1 MKMRRVLL
9 VLALASCGEP
19 APPALTVGPVVY
31 SEEQLL
37 GIAEGRR
44 ETLAHL
50 TAFALA
56 VADSS
61 TAELGAPLVARW
73 EDDRLLDLLA
83 ADLTLEENGV
93 GDDVLEA
100 RYRTDPEFELTVR
113 HILFFSER
121 WRTKEERAAARQKA
135 ERALEALRSGTDFA
149 ETAARLSEEP
159 GAEGRQGL
167 LKPGREGAWVDEF
180 WRAASALEVG
190 EISPVTETEYGYHIL
205 RLEGRDTVPFAEA
218 RSRVALE
225 VADRIED
232 PGAVLSGWMDQRT
245 GDLQVS
251 AEVLG
256 LAPAR
261 LDEGTVLASWG
272 GSDPGQITYADYA
285 AWAATA
291 PTSWN
296 DGGLG
301 SDPEAFAASIRELA
315 RRRIA
320 LGEAERRGLTVS
332 SAERARLERR
342 WDDQVYQWSATLGF
356 SFGGGAETVARAALA
371 ALGATGQ
378 GAGLARDAL
387 DERAPLLEARF
398 VTRGAD
404 PAS

>member
-1 MKMRRVLL
+1 MKTRTAL
-9 VLALASCGEP
+9 LALAVAACGEP
-19 APPALTVGPVVY
+19 APPALTVGTVSY
-31 SEEQLL
+31 TEDQLL
-37 GIAEGRR
+37 GLTEARR
-44 ETLAHL
+44 RTLAHL

-61 TAELGAPLVARW
+61 TAVLGAPLVARW

-83 ADLTLEENGV
+83 ADLTLEKNGV

-121 WRTKEERAAARQKA
+121 WRTKDERAAAERKA
-135 ERALEALRSGTDFA
+135 ERALQALRNGADFA

-180 WRAASALEVG
+180 WQAASALEVG
-190 EISPVTETEYGYHIL
+190 QISPVTETEYGYHIL
-205 RLEGRDTVPFAEA
+205 RLEGRDTVPFTEA

-232 PGAVLSGWMDQRT
+232 PNAVLADWMDEHT
-245 GDLQVS
+245 GTLHVP

-256 LAPAR
+256 LAPAQ
-261 LDEGTVLASWG
+261 LDDGTVLASWDG
-272 GSDPGQITYADYA
+272 NDPGRLTWGDYS
-285 AWAATA
+285 AWAATQPA
-291 PTSWN
+291 SWKE
-296 DGGLG
+296 GGLG
-301 SDPEAFAASIRELA
+301 SDPEAFAASIRDLA

-320 LGEAERRGLTVS
+320 LDEAERRGLSVDV
-332 SAERARLERR
+332 AEHARLARR

-356 SFGGGAETVARAALA
+356 SSGGGAGAVAREALT

-378 GAGLARDAL
+378 GSGLARDAL

-398 VTRGAD
+398 AKRGGD
-404 PAS
+404 SAS